1 MPFQATTLHR
11 YSNNFHFPHVVVLCV
26 QTTDDVIVGQT
37 REKVNEFVYD
47 YSYWSLDPNDPH
59 FVPQEQVHT
68 LSQGVSMNDENSLQ
82 LDRGYFWNHYSV

>member
-1 MPFQATTLHR
+1 MLLLPYGLC
-11 YSNNFHFPHVVVLCV
+11 CV

-59 FVPQEQVHT
+59 FIPQEQVYT
-68 LSQGVSMNDENSLQ
+68 FLPWVGC
-82 LDRGYFWNHYSV
+82 F